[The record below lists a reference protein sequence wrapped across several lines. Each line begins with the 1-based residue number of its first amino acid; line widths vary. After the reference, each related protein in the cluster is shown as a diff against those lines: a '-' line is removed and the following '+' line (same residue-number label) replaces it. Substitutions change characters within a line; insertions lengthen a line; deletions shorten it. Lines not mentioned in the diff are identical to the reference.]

1 MDKEANKIYNIEE
14 FKYSKMRE
22 KIELEIKKLALN
34 PVKTEKIE
42 RYIDKYTSDGETNL
56 EKMRKV
62 LYFNLLPDE
71 LKKNLKNSSEVLVNC
86 DESNDDF
93 IRLEVSSDES
103 EEEVLSED
111 TNISEE
117 VSVESMSEEE
127 FEDAQNEEYF

>member
-14 FKYSKMRE
+14 FNYSKMKE

>member
-14 FKYSKMRE
+14 FNYSKMKE

-117 VSVESMSEEE
+117 VSVESISEEE